1 MPELKAWDKLERRA
15 DDDRRLL
22 QRSFGGQ
29 DRRSGIDRREHPE
42 SWKVYWAAKEEIKIN
57 Y

>member
-15 DDDRRLL
+15 DDERRLL

-57 Y
+57 C

>member
-1 MPELKAWDKLERRA
+1 MKAWEKLERR
-15 DDDRRLL
+15 DSEDRRGL

-42 SWKVYWAAKEEIKIN
+42 AWDTYWSAKESVNGKTQ
-57 Y
+57 